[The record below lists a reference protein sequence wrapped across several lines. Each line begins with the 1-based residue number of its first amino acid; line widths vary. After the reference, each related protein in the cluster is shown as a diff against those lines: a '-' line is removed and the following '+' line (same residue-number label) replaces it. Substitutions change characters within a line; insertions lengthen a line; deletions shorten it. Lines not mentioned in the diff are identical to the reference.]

1 MELATWKTRCID
13 EHKVKP
19 CSESQSPAGGIPSSH
34 SPPNVSHS
42 PSSNHALATKWSF
55 SASTQ
60 KCIFIPRNL
69 KFHTICAWLSFS
81 LLKMLKISRVS
92 KKGTNHLER
101 VLFMWPALVWE
112 RAIMKESKN
121 PTRGGIVSHTRSKKY
136 QNPSL
141 EKSDWSR
148 GEWIWIATPW
158 RNERACLGIWSRYQ

>member
-1 MELATWKTRCID
+1 MNTK
-13 EHKVKP
+13 
-19 CSESQSPAGGIPSSH
+19 SSH
-34 SPPNVSHS
+34 VPRVNLPQAGFLLVIRLPTFHIRLHQTMLWRPNDLFL
-42 PSSNHALATKWSF
+42 PRPKF
-55 SASTQ
+55 Q
-60 KCIFIPRNL
+60 KCIFIPRTL
-69 KFHTICAWLSFS
+69 KIHTFCAWLSFS
-81 LLKMLKISRVS
+81 MLKISRVS